1 MILDIQSEEV
11 KQKLG
16 YYKKLDELTVMLRSA
31 RRAKGLTLR
40 SYAKEIDCT
49 MGFASQIERGE
60 ITPSD
65 KVIMKIAEV
74 LDMDYIDILVRFE
87 KRTVIHLT
95 KERDYETKD

>member
-16 YYKKLDELTVMLRSA
+16 YYDKPDDLTTMLRSA

-40 SYAKEIDCT
+40 GYAKEVDIT
-49 MGFASQIERGE
+49 MGFASQIERGI

-65 KVIMKIAEV
+65 EVILKIAEV
-74 LDMDYIDILVRFE
+74 LDLDYIDSLIRFE
-87 KRTVIHLT
+87 KRDEAHAN
-95 KERDYETKD
+95 